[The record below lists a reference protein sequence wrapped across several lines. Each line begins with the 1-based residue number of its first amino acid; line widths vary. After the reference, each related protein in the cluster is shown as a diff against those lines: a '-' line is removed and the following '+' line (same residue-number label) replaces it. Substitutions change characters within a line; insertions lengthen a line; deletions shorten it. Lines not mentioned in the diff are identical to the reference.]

1 VHLSWPAPP
10 NWRAWRHVTKL
21 DPDRPL
27 DPEALDLVY
36 QSGTDAI
43 IVGGSTGMTLEA
55 VSELLARVQGAPL
68 PVALEVSTLASA
80 IPGPDLFLIPLV
92 LNAGET
98 AWMGGAQA
106 EALGKLLPHLGPIIP
121 WDLLLPEA
129 YLILNPDATVA
140 QLTGAKTDLTPQ
152 EAAAWAAL
160 AGRVWRLP
168 LLYVE
173 YSGRFGDPALLQAV
187 KEAAG
192 PAHVLYG
199 GGIKGAAEAALVAPW
214 ADTVVVGNL
223 VYEAPERL
231 RETVSAVKGTTVH
244 R

>member
-1 VHLSWPAPP
+1 MLTWPPP
-10 NWRAWRHVTKL
+10 PDWRSWRHVTKL
-21 DPDRPL
+21 DPERELPQST
-27 DPEALDLVY
+27 LDLVY

-43 IVGGSTGMTLEA
+43 LVGGSTGMTMDA
-55 VSELLARVQGAPL
+55 VGQLLDRLQGAPL
-68 PVALEVSTLASA
+68 PVALEVSTLAA
-80 IPGPDLFLIPLV
+80 AVPGPDLFLIPMV

-106 EALGKLLPHLGPIIP
+106 EALGKLLPHLEPIIP
-121 WDLLLPEA
+121 WELLLPEA
-129 YLILNPDATVA
+129 YLILNPEATA
-140 QLTGAKTDLTPQ
+140 ARLTGAKTGLTPQ

-160 AGRVWRLP
+160 AGRIWRLP

-173 YSGRFGDPALLQAV
+173 YSGRFGDVTLLQRV

-192 PAHVLYG
+192 PAHVIYG
-199 GGIKGAAEAALVAPW
+199 GGIKGAREAALVAPW

-223 VYEAPERL
+223 VYEAPEQL
-231 RETVSAVKGTTVH
+231 RETVTAVKTIQM

>member
-1 VHLSWPAPP
+1 MLTWSAPP

-27 DPEALDLVY
+27 PPAVLDLVY
-36 QSGTDAI
+36 QSGTDALL
-43 IVGGSTGMTLEA
+43 VGGSTGMTTEA
-55 VSELLARVQGAPL
+55 VSELLARLQGAPL

-106 EALGKLLPHLGPIIP
+106 EALGKLLPHLAPVIP

-129 YLILNPDATVA
+129 YLILNPEATA
-140 QLTGAKTDLTPQ
+140 ARLTGAKTDLTAQ
-152 EAAAWAAL
+152 EAAAWGAL

-173 YSGRFGDPALLQAV
+173 YSGRFGDPTLLQAV

-192 PAHVLYG
+192 PAHVIYG
-199 GGIKGAAEAALVAPW
+199 GGIKGAAEAAQVAPW
-214 ADTVVVGNL
+214 ANTVVVGNL
-223 VYEAPERL
+223 VYEQPERL
-231 RETVSAVKGTTVH
+231 AETVAAVKGCPVH
-244 R
+244 P

>member
-1 VHLSWPAPP
+1 MLTWPAPP
-10 NWRAWRHVTKL
+10 NWRSWRHVTKL

-27 DPEALDLVY
+27 PQEALDLVY

-43 IVGGSTGMTLEA
+43 IVGGSTGMTMDA
-55 VSELLARVQGAPL
+55 VGQLLARLQGAPI

-80 IPGPDLFLIPLV
+80 IPGPDLFLIPMV

-98 AWMGGAQA
+98 AWLGGAQA
-106 EALGKLLPHLGPIIP
+106 EALGKLLPHLAPVIP

-129 YLILNPDATVA
+129 YLILNPDATA
-140 QLTGAKTDLTPQ
+140 AHLTGAKTDLSPQ

-173 YSGRFGDPALLQAV
+173 YSGRFGDPVILQAV
-187 KEAAG
+187 KESAG
-192 PAHVLYG
+192 EAHVVYG
-199 GGIKGAAEAALVAPW
+199 GGIKGTAEAAQVAPW

-231 RETVSAVKGTTVH
+231 LETVFTVKQTALH